1 LRWLHALGKV
11 SAAEI
16 SGALRKR
23 DELVAEIKA
32 KLEELGGQGLRF
44 LAGAH
49 ALRRRAP
56 AKRSRRKAS
65 AKAQAAWRAQGR
77 YMSAVRQLSPAQRAK
92 VKKIREARG
101 VAAATAA
108 AKRLARASR

>member
-1 LRWLHALGKV
+1 VLDGRAD

-44 LAGAH
+44 LAGAQ
-49 ALRRRAP
+49 ALRRRPP
-56 AKRSRRKAS
+56 AKRLRRKAS
-65 AKAQAAWRAQGR
+65 GKAQAAWRAQGR

-92 VKKIREARG
+92 VKKIRAVGG
-101 VAAATAA
+101 VAASTAA
-108 AKRLARASR
+108 ARRMAK